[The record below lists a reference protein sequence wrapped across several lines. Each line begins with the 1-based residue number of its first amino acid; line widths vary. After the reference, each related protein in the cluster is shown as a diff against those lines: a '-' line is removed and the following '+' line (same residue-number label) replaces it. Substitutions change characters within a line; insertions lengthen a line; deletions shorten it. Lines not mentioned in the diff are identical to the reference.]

1 MERGRDPFAAV
12 TVATQRSAYA
22 PSWPALAA
30 LALAAASVLLVPM
43 ATPLGVAIGGYVVAA
58 LLAPGLVVLHRAFE
72 RRAQQNPRYVRRT
85 LPRRIAA
92 FAIVTGLAAGT
103 AHAWIIATELA
114 KR

>member
-12 TVATQRSAYA
+12 TVAAPRNPYA
-22 PSWPALAA
+22 PSWPAFAA
-30 LALAAASVLLVPM
+30 LALTATSMALVPV
-43 ATPLGVAIGGYVVAA
+43 ATPLGLAVGGYVVAA
-58 LLAPGLVVLHRAFE
+58 LLAPSLVVVHRAFE
-72 RRAQQNPRYVRRT
+72 RRAQQSPRYVRRT